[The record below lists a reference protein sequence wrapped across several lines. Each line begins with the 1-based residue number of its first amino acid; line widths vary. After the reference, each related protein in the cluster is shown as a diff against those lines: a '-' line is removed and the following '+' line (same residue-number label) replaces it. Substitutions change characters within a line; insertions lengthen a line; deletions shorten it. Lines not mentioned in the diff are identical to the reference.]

1 MYLASVYLSLPLS
14 PLCFIVPVSLCLHL
28 SYLSHQL
35 QPAEQFPIG
44 SSFLLYPTTTGSG
57 RTHKEVHWCSSI
69 DSWELPF
76 PGSSCE
82 SMWQSTQHVSQ
93 AVTSLRVCGPLINLE
108 VPDCPPAYFT
118 ARFYWKAA
126 PFFRVPWVQSRV
138 GSWRMITSI
147 TDSQDLGATGYY
159 SSLQSKSHRVMW
171 NGEWHTFNLYSG
183 VKMGFIAL
191 NL

>member
-1 MYLASVYLSLPLS
+1 MYLASVYLSLPLN

-44 SSFLLYPTTTGSG
+44 SSSLLYPTTTGSG

-82 SMWQSTQHVSQ
+82 SMCQSTQHVSQ
-93 AVTSLRVCGPLINLE
+93 AVTSLSVRASNKFASTRLPSWLFHSQVLLKGSP
-108 VPDCPPAYFT
+108 
-118 ARFYWKAA
+118 
-126 PFFRVPWVQSRV
+126 FRVPWVQSRV